1 MPGLNKN
8 RKRNMTIAFRV
19 SPEENEIV
27 TLLAKTANMTK
38 QDYIMSKLTD
48 TTIVVQPSSRTF
60 KALRDAMSK
69 IYVELSRIR
78 RAGDMDEE
86 LVQRVGLLADIFHDL
101 GDEAP
106 GSPLDEEAEAIEGL
120 SRS

>member
-86 LVQRVGLLADIFHDL
+86 LVQRVGLLADIFHDF